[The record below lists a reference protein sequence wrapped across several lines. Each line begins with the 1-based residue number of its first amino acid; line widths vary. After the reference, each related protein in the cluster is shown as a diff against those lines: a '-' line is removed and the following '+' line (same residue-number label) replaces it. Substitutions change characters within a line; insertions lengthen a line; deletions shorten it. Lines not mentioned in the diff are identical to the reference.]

1 MTRDGAKG
9 GNLLLR
15 PIPRLWLWP
24 NVCGGASP
32 VTGERR
38 SLRKIAA
45 MLAEAGFLNERGCVY
60 AAKTVLAMIES

>member
-1 MTRDGAKG
+1 
-9 GNLLLR
+9 
-15 PIPRLWLWP
+15 
-24 NVCGGASP
+24 

-45 MLAEAGFLNERGCVY
+45 MLAEAGLLNKRGCVY